1 MTFLDVPSSLSV
13 GSVNGIPIYQKI
25 IPRYSDDARAGYSMK
40 PKYITIHN
48 TASSGKGANARA
60 HANLQYNGNNR
71 TASWHYTVDLSLI
84 HISEPTRRS

>member
-48 TASSGKGANARA
+48 TASSGKV
-60 HANLQYNGNNR
+60 LMLVL
-71 TASWHYTVDLSLI
+71 TLI
-84 HISEPTRRS
+84 CSIMEIIERLLGIIL